1 MFESSQQSFQ
11 SNENEGKTNSFNMFA
26 FFLVSVLTSMD
37 ELLIW
42 VCLKMDGVVLKNPL
56 VDHVNHHFTM
66 RDRP

>member
-1 MFESSQQSFQ
+1 MRMKEKQTAS
-11 SNENEGKTNSFNMFA
+11 TCLR

-42 VCLKMDGVVLKNPL
+42 VCLKMDGVVIKNPL
-56 VDHVNHHFTM
+56 VDHVTM